1 MSGRS
6 TKQKRKQILNRVLL
20 VFFACVFLCSAGYLF
35 NYYYN
40 SYKSEKKVD
49 NLKDKIG
56 TSDSNYEPIVLPSS
70 VSTSGDALPIDYPL
84 INYVEIDGVLVQ
96 EKFAE
101 LYSLNHDFIGWI
113 TIAGTAVDYP
123 VMQSMDDEEYYL
135 HRDFDRNYSLAGMLF
150 ADTDCDIRKPSD
162 NIMIYG
168 HHMQSGKMF
177 QNLTKYEDE
186 SYYKAHKYITFDTI
200 EKDGTYEIIAAFK
213 SQVYEEDYTGFKY
226 YKFFNAKNKAEFDDY
241 VTNCKELCAYDIPVT
256 AEYGDEL
263 LTLSTC
269 NYHTTNGRFVVVAK
283 KIK

>member
-6 TKQKRKQILNRVLL
+6 TKQKRKQILNRVLM
-20 VFFACVFLCSAGYLF
+20 VFFACVFVCSAGYLF

-56 TSDSNYEPIVLPSS
+56 TTEAVYEPITSSDNQDDSFLP
-70 VSTSGDALPIDYPL
+70 PIEGP
-84 INYVEIDGVLVQ
+84 IVNYVDVDGVLVQ
-96 EKFAE
+96 EKFEE
-101 LYSLNHDFIGWI
+101 LYRLNHDFIGWI
-113 TIAGTAVDYP
+113 TIDGTAVDYP

-135 HRDFDRNYSLAGMLF
+135 HRDFDKNYSLAGMLF
-150 ADTDCDIRKPSD
+150 ADTECDIRRPSE

-177 QNLTKYEDE
+177 QNLTKYEKED
-186 SYYKAHKYITFDTI
+186 YYKSHKYITFDTI

-213 SQVYEEDYTGFKY
+213 SQVYDEDYTGFKY
-226 YKFFNAKNKAEFDDY
+226 YKFFNASNQAEFDDY
-241 VTNCKELCAYDIPVT
+241 VSNCKALCLYDIPTT
-256 AEYGDEL
+256 AVYGDEL